1 MPEYDDETAPT
12 ADEQST
18 VATADDAESVEAA
31 SAEPVAEAEAP
42 EADEKLRPGRRAAA
56 EAALRPG

>member
-31 SAEPVAEAEAP
+31 SAAKTPPNVEQR
-42 EADEKLRPGRRAAA
+42 ADVSMPSGRAV
-56 EAALRPG
+56 PT